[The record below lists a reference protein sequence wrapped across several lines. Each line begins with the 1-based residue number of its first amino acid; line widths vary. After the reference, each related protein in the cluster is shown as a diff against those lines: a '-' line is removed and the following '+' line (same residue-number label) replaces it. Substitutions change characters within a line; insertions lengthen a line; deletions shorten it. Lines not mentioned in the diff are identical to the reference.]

1 MIIMSDSELGK
12 AFEKLRVEIGK
23 GPFTEDT
30 KEDLV
35 SEVNSIARK
44 IIAIPLDIQFMSE
57 RETFEHAVKT
67 RFAPLFK
74 QHPRLFRLPLYVFG
88 RYGNSEL
95 KGEVMDGIYYGD
107 SGYKFKGLV
116 EGDDNYRFFAEEIEG
131 NWEEIEK
138 IESLVWNEDEDEM
151 VPKELDFP
159 MDGDELIKLYDDDS
173 FYGTLIYLQRSMGDM
188 PILSRM
194 GADHTV

>member
-12 AFEKLRVEIGK
+12 ALEKLRVEIGK
-23 GPFTEDT
+23 GPFAEDT
-30 KEDLV
+30 KTDLID
-35 SEVNSIARK
+35 EVNSIARK
-44 IIAIPLDIQFMSE
+44 ITAIPLSFTLMSE
-57 RETFEHAVKT
+57 RDKFEHAVKI
-67 RFAPLFK
+67 RFAPLFR

-116 EGDDNYRFFAEEIEG
+116 EGDDNYRVFAEEIEG

-138 IESLVWNEDEDEM
+138 IESLVWNEDDEM
-151 VPKELDFP
+151 MPKELDFP
-159 MDGDELIKLYDDDS
+159 MDGDKLIKLYDDDS
-173 FYGTLIYLQRSMGDM
+173 FYGTLIYLQRSMDDL
-188 PILSRM
+188 PVVSRIE
-194 GADHTV
+194 ANHTI